1 MKLNLFLAVVV
12 LLSGC
17 AGFTGDVDAP
27 TDAWEWPDDPET
39 DVLGWE
45 DGYWYNES
53 IDVNQSDG
61 LSEAER
67 DAFVARTM
75 ARVEVI
81 RQLEFEKTV
90 PISVVSREQ
99 YREEFDFSGGEDPE
113 FEAWN
118 DQVWEAL
125 LIVGEDRSFSG
136 ELGALYGESV
146 QGFYSSS
153 REEIVIVSDSATP
166 AIDRATLAH
175 ELVHALQDQQFGL
188 TGGER
193 TQDQQLA
200 RNGIV
205 EGDARYVERL
215 YIERCGDEWDC
226 VPTPP
231 ADAGNGGGGDGPQI
245 NFGLFV
251 TIYQPYSDGP
261 NFVHTLYQQGGW
273 EAVNAVYENKPASTE
288 QVIHPERYPDE
299 SPVEV
304 TVADRSAGN
313 WSRFDVEPVGDTVG
327 EASLFATFWYQRYL
341 DRSELRQNAGAYSD
355 YNYRAEPSE
364 GWAGDLIVPYRSDEG
379 EYGYVFRT
387 EWDSEADAKE
397 FADAYRTTL
406 TLMLGGEKVANGVY
420 RVPDERAFGDAFRV
434 TRDGTTVTVVNA
446 PETWQLD
453 TVHRPE

>member
-1 MKLNLFLAVVV
+1 
-12 LLSGC
+12 
-17 AGFTGDVDAP
+17 
-27 TDAWEWPDDPET
+27 
-39 DVLGWE
+39 
-45 DGYWYNES
+45 
-53 IDVNQSDG
+53 
-61 LSEAER
+61 
-67 DAFVARTM
+67 
-75 ARVEVI
+75 
-81 RQLEFEKTV
+81 
-90 PISVVSREQ
+90 
-99 YREEFDFSGGEDPE
+99 
-113 FEAWN
+113 
-118 DQVWEAL
+118 
-125 LIVGEDRSFSG
+125 
-136 ELGALYGESV
+136 
-146 QGFYSSS
+146 
-153 REEIVIVSDSATP
+153 
-166 AIDRATLAH
+166 
-175 ELVHALQDQQFGL
+175 
-188 TGGER
+188 
-193 TQDQQLA
+193 
-200 RNGIV
+200 
-205 EGDARYVERL
+205 
-215 YIERCGDEWDC
+215 
-226 VPTPP
+226 
-231 ADAGNGGGGDGPQI
+231 
-245 NFGLFV
+245 
-251 TIYQPYSDGP
+251 
-261 NFVHTLYQQGGW
+261 
-273 EAVNAVYENKPASTE
+273 VNAVYENKPASTE